1 MRTISKDNV
10 YNVETCQERK
20 SYLAPCTEVIDVECC
35 VSILAG
41 SGDSK
46 GEPKPSVD
54 NNDWA
59 DPEKG
64 ME

>member
-10 YNVETCQERK
+10 YNVEVCQK
-20 SYLAPCTEVIDVECC
+20 SKPYLAPCTEVIDVECR

-41 SGDSK
+41 SGEDN
-46 GEPKPSVD
+46 PNTDVD
-54 NNDWA
+54 NDHWANDKY
-59 DPEKG
+59 E